1 MTGWK
6 QNMGMSEDVALVKSY
21 VPDQVKETWKE
32 EADEQGVSLSKYVA
46 AKVEQAR
53 ELMAEEIEETRDI
66 QPDNTR
72 SLADKQRSFDDVEG
86 EA

>member
-1 MTGWK
+1 MTDD
-6 QNMGMSEDVALVKSY
+6 SDAFEYVVKMQRGDGTDDRDTHKTK
-21 VPDQVKETWKE
+21 VTAETI
-32 EADEQGVSLSKYVA
+32 DELRS
-46 AKVEQAR
+46 KVEQAR
-53 ELMAEEIEETRDI
+53 ELMAEEIEETREI

>member
-1 MTGWK
+1 MTDDDAF
-6 QNMGMSEDVALVKSY
+6 EYVVKMQRGDGTDDHDTHKTM
-21 VPDQVKETWKE
+21 VTAQTI
-32 EADEQGVSLSKYVA
+32 DELRS
-46 AKVEQAR
+46 KVEQAR

>member
-1 MTGWK
+1 MTDDDAF
-6 QNMGMSEDVALVKSY
+6 EYVVKMQRGDGTDDRDTHKTM
-21 VPDQVKETWKE
+21 VTAQTI
-32 EADEQGVSLSKYVA
+32 DELRS
-46 AKVEQAR
+46 KVEQAR